1 VTRFGRSLLLPV
13 LVLLAAP
20 AGAVLLD
27 DEGANDDISTAAIQV
42 TTTPGENV
50 EGGALALVAG
60 DIDYVGIE
68 SLLPGN
74 IVEVSTMPMQ
84 GSAFDAPDTII
95 GVFDTG
101 GTAVCLNDD
110 AFNNDDFE
118 GLGSLCRFVID
129 TAGDYYVGVTGFSP
143 VPFDGNH
150 SEAGDYVLTVMVVPE
165 PGIMLQLV
173 SGVAGLLG
181 LNRIRVRKSRAMA
194 SSSQSTRAL

>member
-1 VTRFGRSLLLPV
+1 MTRFGPSLFLAV

-20 AGAVLLD
+20 AGAVLFD
-27 DEGANDDISTAAIQV
+27 DEGANDDISTAGIQV
-42 TTTPGENV
+42 TMTALETV
-50 EGGALALVAG
+50 EGGTLALVAG
-60 DIDYVGIE
+60 DLDYVGIE
-68 SLLPGN
+68 SLFPGT

-95 GVFDTG
+95 GVFDAG

-118 GLGSLCRFVID
+118 GLGSLCRFLID

-150 SEAGDYVLTVMVVPE
+150 SEAGDYVLTVTVVPE
-165 PGIMLQLV
+165 PGMMLQLV

-181 LNRIRVRKSRAMA
+181 LNRIRVRKSRAVA
-194 SSSQSTRAL
+194 RSSAAKRC